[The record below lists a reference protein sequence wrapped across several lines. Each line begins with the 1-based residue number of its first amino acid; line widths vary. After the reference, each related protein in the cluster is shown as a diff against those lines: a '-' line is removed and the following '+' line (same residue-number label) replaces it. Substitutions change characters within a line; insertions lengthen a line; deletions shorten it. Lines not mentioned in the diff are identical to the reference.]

1 MKKSLAFASLL
12 LGIFALSASPA
23 VAQDAEAGKK
33 VFNKCKTCHEVE
45 QTKNKVGPHLVGIV
59 GRKSGSI
66 EDFKYSDGMK
76 NMGIVWNEATIAEY
90 MKSPKD
96 SVKGNKMTFA
106 GLKDE
111 QEIANLI
118 AYLKSVPAK

>member
-1 MKKSLAFASLL
+1 MKKSIAFASLL
-12 LGIFALSASPA
+12 FGTFVLSASPA
-23 VAQDAEAGKK
+23 LAEDAEAGKK
-33 VFNKCKTCHEVE
+33 VFNKCKSCHEVE
-45 QTKNKVGPHLVGIV
+45 QPKNKVGPHLVGII
-59 GRKSGSI
+59 GRKSGAI

-76 NMGIVWNEATIAEY
+76 NMGIVWNETTIAEY

-96 SVKGNKMTFA
+96 YVKGNKMTFA
-106 GLKDE
+106 GLKDD